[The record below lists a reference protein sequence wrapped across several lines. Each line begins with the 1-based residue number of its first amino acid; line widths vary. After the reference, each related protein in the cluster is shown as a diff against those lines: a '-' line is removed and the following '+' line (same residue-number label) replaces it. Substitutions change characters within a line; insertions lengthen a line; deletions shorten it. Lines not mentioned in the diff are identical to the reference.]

1 MGGLRGGGGDVG
13 GPGYSRNIPFS
24 HELYS
29 GQRGL
34 SVGPISGYGG
44 PVLGLYQVMVA
55 QMGVSALSITWAN
68 INTGKTPS
76 INAKPAADIYQ
87 DQHTL

>member
-1 MGGLRGGGGDVG
+1 MMLEVLGIPETSRFLMSCILANVG
-13 GPGYSRNIPFS
+13 S
-24 HELYS
+24 
-29 GQRGL
+29 
-34 SVGPISGYGG
+34 
-44 PVLGLYQVMVA
+44 VLGLYQVMVGQCWVYNQVMVA

-76 INAKPAADIYQ
+76 IYAKPAADIYQ